1 MYGKMQESGCTEIIP
16 LICAWAIWNRYPV
29 FSHPEFP
36 RGSLCGVNASLM
48 GARWQAFFPSWVP
61 SGLTS
66 SPSVVAAIAD
76 DCGIICLLIFHF
88 SCSYTCIF
96 LREIQNSSLSTYG
109 HQFESRQCREGWLHK
124 LQGVAL
130 TSSPTLCPTSPVLF
144 AFLQRLPSWI
154 LKAWGLF

>member
-1 MYGKMQESGCTEIIP
+1 MGRCKSWSSLKSFLWYAPHLFGANVFFTFWVSSGFT
-16 LICAWAIWNRYPV
+16 V
-29 FSHPEFP
+29 G
-36 RGSLCGVNASLM
+36 RGCSPMA
-48 GARWQAFFPSWVP
+48 ARRQAFFPSWVP

-96 LREIQNSSLSTYG
+96 LREIQNSSLYTYG

-124 LQGVAL
+124 LQGVAP

-144 AFLQRLPSWI
+144 AFLQRLSSWI